1 MRTRTLAAAVATACA
16 GVAAIAPAAGLA
28 TPPEPVVI
36 ALDLHFTSPTTTVG
50 TFTSTGAIADAGA
63 ASQTLRFADSTV
75 HGVQTMTSPEGTI
88 TIRFQSINTATGPAT
103 FDTAGRWVIVG
114 GTGAYADLHGTG
126 SGSGE
131 VDLAAGTLVLTY
143 TGSAHID

>member
-1 MRTRTLAAAVATACA
+1 MRARTLTAAVATACV

-28 TPPEPVVI
+28 TPPDPVVI
-36 ALDLHFTSPTTTVG
+36 DLDLHFTSPTTTAG
-50 TFTSTGAIADAGA
+50 TFASTGAVDAAGT
-63 ASQTLRFADSTV
+63 ASQTLRFSDSTV